1 MMELYDLL
9 EEYRIEDMD
18 GDDAKEFVLSSLKMA
33 EFKKFREEVYGK
45 AREWL
50 ESGNVRLMQTGIR
63 REDYWL
69 FYPYES
75 DKNISFYRAYHHEY
89 PHLTHE
95 AIFTTIQRALF
106 EAKRKMDMEAKEK
119 EGKIDRTIEWI
130 QLLLMG
136 FLIGGVISLMIIG
149 IVENCR

>member
-9 EEYRIEDMD
+9 EELRIEDMD
-18 GDDAKEFVLSSLKMA
+18 GDEAKDFVLSSLKIA

-45 AREWL
+45 ARGWL

-89 PHLTHE
+89 PHLTHD
-95 AIFTTIQRALF
+95 AIYTTIQRALF

-119 EGKIDRTIEWI
+119 EDKSDRIIEWI

-136 FLIGGVISLMIIG
+136 LVVGGVIGIVIIG
-149 IVENCR
+149 ILENCR